1 MKRILPLI
9 MLFLTMAVIPAKAG
23 DGDRHVGFQ
32 AGVMY
37 PNVLNGVLSVDFE
50 TRYHNAFEVYID
62 AFTQWE
68 DCTDCGKVCR
78 QSFWKSN
85 YGLGVGAAYKPVVH
99 RARNS
104 FGRLRM
110 GADIGTCSRA
120 FSLGIELG
128 YEYVWTFRN
137 NVQFVLQQ
145 KNEVTFW
152 GRPTWKFGGMVGFR
166 LPLN

>member
-1 MKRILPLI
+1 

-23 DGDRHVGFQ
+23 DADRHVGFQ